1 MKLETLFD
9 GTMQKKIVLILVTA
23 IMGVATFAQAKDS
36 IAWPSVKELARR
48 AIAKSEQL
56 KISDVM
62 IEKAKLDKK
71 KGYEAYLPRITAE
84 ASYTRLNNDIVFP
97 ENLQQLLMGTQQ
109 LLIKEQVAMN
119 MAPMAIP
126 DAAKVNFTTP
136 YTVSASNPAT
146 TQLANALA
154 QNIQPISPIQEK
166 DITKVNISAQML
178 LFSGFKVPYSI
189 KAANHQ
195 EAAMRFM
202 SENEQMIIINQVVI
216 TYDKL
221 AVLYQSE
228 EVLNKTEHY
237 LDEQK
242 RFVEKAYN
250 NGLTINL
257 NREKVNL
264 AIQQLALKRI
274 ELNSNKKLLFSRIEE
289 LTGFSADSVANLH
302 PELNEW
308 SFLNFDG
315 SSMDRPD
322 IKALDEGILATDF
335 KRKAELSEYVPK
347 IVAVGKKE
355 LYKNDLS
362 MLDPEWYVGVGI
374 RWNIFDGFTAHNSAR
389 QTKMDRKIL
398 EYRKQE
404 ALELSDLNLKRIS
417 YDIQK
422 NTALIQTNKNQVE
435 LAEEILKL
443 SQKQFEQGLITLNEH
458 LTSVNDYE
466 KARLDYIQAIAQ
478 ERSSVVEYLA
488 ASGKLNIE
496 SLK

>member
-1 MKLETLFD
+1 MKLEYLLNRA
-9 GTMQKKIVLILVTA
+9 MQKGILLVLIAVL
-23 IMGVATFAQAKDS
+23 MGVATFAQSKDS
-36 IAWPSVKELARR
+36 IAWPNAKELARR
-48 AIAKSEQL
+48 AIAKSMQL
-56 KISDVM
+56 KIRDVM
-62 IEKAKLDKK
+62 IEKSKLDKK
-71 KGYEAYLPRITAE
+71 KAYEAYLPRITAE

-109 LLIKEQVAMN
+109 LLIKEQVAMS

-136 YTVSASNPAT
+136 YTVSATDPAT
-146 TQLANALA
+146 TPLANALA
-154 QNIQPISPIQEK
+154 QNMQAIPPIQGK

-178 LFSGFKVPYSI
+178 LFSGFKVPYSL
-189 KAANHQ
+189 KAADHQ
-195 EAAMRFM
+195 EAAMRLM
-202 SENEQMIIINQVVI
+202 SESEQMSIINQVVV

-221 AVLYQSE
+221 AVLHQSE
-228 EVLNKTEHY
+228 EVLGKTEHY
-237 LDEQK
+237 LNEQK
-242 RFVEKAYN
+242 RFVEKAFN

-274 ELNSNKKLLFSRIEE
+274 ELTSNKQLLFSRLEE
-289 LTGFSADSVANLH
+289 LTGFSADSAANLN

-308 SFLNFDG
+308 IFLNFDG

-322 IKALDEGILATDF
+322 IKAIDEGIMATNF

-355 LYKNDLS
+355 LYKKDLS
-362 MLDPEWYVGVGI
+362 MLDPEWYVGVGL

-389 QTKMDRKIL
+389 QVKMDRKIL

-422 NTALIQTNKNQVE
+422 NTAMIQTNKKQVE
-435 LAEEILKL
+435 ISEEILKL

-458 LTSVNDYE
+458 LTAVNDYE

-488 ASGKLNIE
+488 ASGKLNLE